1 MDMTETTD
9 THKCQ
14 LPRPTLHGLI
24 SPLTIAST
32 ELQPEPLH
40 TTIGDK
46 VGSLQNDFN
55 INKPLNADD
64 GWKIA

>member
-1 MDMTETTD
+1 
-9 THKCQ
+9 
-14 LPRPTLHGLI
+14 PTPSPKFIAPLHGLI
-24 SPLTIAST
+24 SPLTIASP
-32 ELQPEPLH
+32 EVQPAPLH
-40 TTIGDK
+40 TTIEDK